1 MERLIN
7 IAKKSKTL
15 RRVFYSIKSTKT
27 YIERF
32 NTLKNLRNYIVI
44 DNFDIEFIEG
54 RDLIVRELLRTGSYH
69 PVHDPA
75 LNVHY
80 VVNEEYKKDFAI
92 RIAEKGKEFIIPF
105 IVLEHK
111 VVLLINYM
119 SIPQDVFL
127 LSFYTIANKFK
138 SKLIETQRNYNNYNI
153 PLIKKEELDS
163 YVMDLSQGYDSYL
176 NSLGSNTRYNIKR
189 YYKKI
194 KKDFCNVEFEIYEK
208 GTLSLDLFN
217 KFIKFVS
224 RKNDPSYWL
233 PFAKPKTFEVF
244 KDNVLTSVL
253 KIDNDIAAIIIY
265 YSVDDKLILIGPT
278 YNEKYSKYRPGFFL
292 LSKTAELVQYKYK
305 KIILGPGDFGY
316 KNRLANRIEK
326 VFIYRF

>member
-1 MERLIN
+1 LSSILICFSGVFSKYFQ
-7 IAKKSKTL
+7 ALFQVAQPQQEAGFKKKVSGNP
-15 RRVFYSIKSTKT
+15 V
-27 YIERF
+27 
-32 NTLKNLRNYIVI
+32 
-44 DNFDIEFIEG
+44 
-54 RDLIVRELLRTGSYH
+54 RDPI
-69 PVHDPA
+69 

-80 VVNEEYKKDFAI
+80 IINEEYKKDFAI
-92 RIAEKGKEFIIPF
+92 KIAKKGKEFVIPF
-105 IVLEHK
+105 IVLENK

-138 SKLIETQRNYNNYNI
+138 SKSIETQRNYNSYNI
-153 PLIKKEELDS
+153 PIIEKEELDS
-163 YVMDLSQGYDSYL
+163 YVMDLSQGYDSYF
-176 NSLGSNTRYNIKR
+176 NNLGSNTRYNIKR
-189 YYKKI
+189 YYKKMI
-194 KKDFCNVEFEIYEK
+194 EDFCNVEVEIYEK

-224 RKNDPSYWL
+224 RKYDPSYWL

-265 YSVDDKLILIGPT
+265 YSVDDELILTGPT

-292 LSKTAELVQYKYK
+292 LSKTAELVQYKCK

-316 KNRLANRIEK
+316 KDKLANR
-326 VFIYRF
+326 VDRVYIYKL

>member
-15 RRVFYSIKSTKT
+15 RRVLYYIKSTKT

-32 NTLKNLRNYIVI
+32 NTLKNLKNYIVI
-44 DNFDIEFIEG
+44 DDFDIELIEG
-54 RDLIVRELLRTGSYH
+54 RDLVVRELLRTESYH
-69 PVHDPA
+69 PVHDPI

-80 VVNEEYKKDFAI
+80 IINEEYKKDFAI
-92 RIAEKGKEFIIPF
+92 KIAKKGKEFVIPF
-105 IVLEHK
+105 IVLENK

-138 SKLIETQRNYNNYNI
+138 SKLIETQRNHNSYNI
-153 PLIKKEELDS
+153 PIIKKEELDS
-163 YVMDLSQGYDSYL
+163 YVMDLSQGYDSYF

-189 YYKKI
+189 YYKKMI
-194 KKDFCNVEFEIYEK
+194 EDFYNVEVEIYEK
-208 GTLSLDLFN
+208 GTLSFDLFN

-224 RKNDPSYWL
+224 RKYDPSYWL

-292 LSKTAELVQYKYK
+292 LSKTAELVQYKCK

-316 KNRLANRIEK
+316 KNRLANRVDK
-326 VFIYRF
+326 VYIYKL